1 MSCAGYCRKCMAV
14 KPKFA
19 RIAQGYEN
27 KVVFL
32 KVFIDKG
39 GVPEI
44 KKRANVVAVPTFQ
57 MWQVSSRDPKPFD
70 PDLKSQIRNSQ
81 DGEMVEKYVAG
92 QSLGAV
98 SSAIVKM
105 ADKYLDCGFSLAS
118 KVIALNPTSLQNPP

>member
-1 MSCAGYCRKCMAV
+1 MAM

-57 MWQVSSRDPKPFD
+57 MWQVRSRTPEPVTQTRNT
-70 PDLKSQIRNSQ
+70 KSKTFQAHR
-81 DGEMVEKYVAG
+81 
-92 QSLGAV
+92 
-98 SSAIVKM
+98 
-105 ADKYLDCGFSLAS
+105 
-118 KVIALNPTSLQNPP
+118 